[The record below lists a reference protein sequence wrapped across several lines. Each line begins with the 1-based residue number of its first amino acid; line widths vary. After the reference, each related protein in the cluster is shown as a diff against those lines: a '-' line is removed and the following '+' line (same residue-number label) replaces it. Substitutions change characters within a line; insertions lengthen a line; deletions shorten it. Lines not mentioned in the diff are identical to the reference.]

1 MILTLSIILF
11 ILCILV
17 GGSRGLKS
25 FIVLFL
31 DIAFCML
38 NIILIGTGFP
48 VVISTF
54 ILCLILAYII
64 LYFVNGYNKKTIASF
79 YSTVIILSFLMI
91 SVFIITYLSKIQ
103 GFGVE
108 YIEEIGWC
116 NYAININLVHVTISS
131 IIISLIGSIVD
142 SSTAVSTAVYEI
154 YDKNPHLSFEELF
167 KSGITV
173 GKDIISTITNTLFF
187 AFLGGFV
194 TLLIWFNYYSYDFT
208 LIVNNKVF
216 VAEFI
221 SIMFNALG
229 SLFIIPVTNYITCF
243 LLIKNDNKFVK
254 RIESRIEKRDEEE

>member
-31 DIAFCML
+31 DIAFCMI

-79 YSTVIILSFLMI
+79 YSTVIILSFLML

-103 GFGVE
+103 GFGIE

-142 SSTAVSTAVYEI
+142 SSTAVSTAVYEV
-154 YDKNPHLSFEELF
+154 YDKNPQLTFKELY

-208 LIVNNKVF
+208 LIINNKVF
-216 VAEFI
+216 AAEFI

-243 LLIKNDNKFVK
+243 LLIRKDNKFVK
-254 RIESRIEKRDEEE
+254 RIENRIEKRNEDE

>member
-1 MILTLSIILF
+1 MILALSIILF
-11 ILCILV
+11 ILCIVV
-17 GGSRGLKS
+17 GGDRGFKS

-31 DIAFCML
+31 DIAFCMI
-38 NIILIGTGFP
+38 NILLLGVGFP
-48 VVISTF
+48 PVITTF
-54 ILCLILAYII
+54 ILCVILAYII

-79 YSTVIILSFLMI
+79 YSTMVILVFLMI

-116 NYAININLVHVTISS
+116 NYTIDINLVHVSICS

-154 YDKNPHLSFEELF
+154 YDKNPKISFMELH

-173 GKDIISTITNTLFF
+173 GKDIIATITNTLFF

-194 TLLIWFNYYSYDFT
+194 TLLIWFNYYSYDLT
-208 LIVNNKVF
+208 LIINNKVF
-216 VAEFI
+216 VAEVI
-221 SIMFNALG
+221 SIIFNALG
-229 SLFIIPVTNYITCF
+229 SLLIIPVTNYITCY
-243 LLIKNDNKFVK
+243 LLINKNKKLVK
-254 RIESRIEKRDEEE
+254 NIENTIEKRNDE

>member
-1 MILTLSIILF
+1 MILALSIILF
-11 ILCILV
+11 ILCIIV
-17 GGSRGLKS
+17 GGSRGFKA
-25 FIVLFL
+25 FVVLFL

-38 NIILIGTGFP
+38 NIILIGSGFP

-54 ILCLILAYII
+54 ILCVILSYII

-79 YSTVIILSFLMI
+79 YSTMIILLFLML
-91 SVFIITYLSKIQ
+91 SVFIITYLSKIE

-116 NYAININLVHVTISS
+116 NYAININLVHVSISS

-142 SSTAVSTAVYEI
+142 SSTAVSTAVYEV
-154 YDKNPHLSFEELF
+154 YDKNPHLSFKELH
-167 KSGITV
+167 KSGYTV
-173 GKDIISTITNTLFF
+173 GKDIIATITNTLFF

-194 TLLIWFNYYSYDFT
+194 TLIIWFNYYSYDWS
-208 LIVNNKVF
+208 LIINNKVF

-243 LLIKNDNKFVK
+243 LLVEKDNKIVK
-254 RIESRIEKRDEEE
+254 RIEHTIEKRNEEE